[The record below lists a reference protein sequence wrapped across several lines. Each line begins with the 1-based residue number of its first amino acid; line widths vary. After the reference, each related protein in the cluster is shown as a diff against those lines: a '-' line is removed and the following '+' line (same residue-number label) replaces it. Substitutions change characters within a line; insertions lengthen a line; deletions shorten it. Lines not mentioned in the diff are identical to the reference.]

1 MSLIAKTSARLRA
14 GMLQL
19 RETVEGHPGRITAA
33 VGSVLL
39 LSSAT
44 AFGLAEYGPQPQLP
58 PATTLTVPLSLD
70 LTPQTQALEDQ
81 PSSVYAT
88 AYVQAG
94 DTVESLLRRLQV
106 TDPSQLRRLAANA
119 DLRALLAEPGHVVT
133 AQVNSLGE
141 LVSLQAR
148 LPQGGKAATAK
159 AAQPLVSQNTALAL
173 AQPAQQTWRLL
184 TLVSQPDG
192 AFQSKVTQQT
202 AQAQL
207 RMATGVVRSTLFAAA
222 DAAGM
227 PDSVATQMVNLFAGE
242 VNFRRDLRPGDRFT
256 VAYRVYEAQ
265 GQVLR
270 VGRIISAEI
279 INQGHVHSAV
289 WFSPPGHPQAAG
301 YYNPKGGSLARA
313 FLLSPLPYD
322 RITSG
327 WGWRTNPVM
336 HFHEFHKGID
346 LAIPVGTPV
355 KTIADGRV
363 AYAGWGTG
371 YGKYV
376 KVVHPDGFATIY
388 AHLSKFEVHVGE
400 PVKQGEVVALSGN
413 TGWSTGPHLY
423 FQFFVNGTPVN
434 PLTIAHYSPKGT
446 SVPGALRT
454 EFFAQTATPRQM
466 LALVPGPE
474 VASVS
479 AGRAPGA
486 RPAAPQQG

>member
-14 GMLQL
+14 GLFQL
-19 RETVEGHPGRITAA
+19 REAVEGHPGRITAA

-70 LTPQTQALEDQ
+70 LTPQAQALEDQ
-81 PSSVYAT
+81 PPSVYAT

-106 TDPSQLRRLAANA
+106 TDPAQLRQLAANA
-119 DLRALLAEPGHVVT
+119 DLRALLAESGHVVT

-141 LVSLQAR
+141 LVRMQAR
-148 LPQGGKAATAK
+148 LPQVLKPQPSKDPSAAAHSANLT
-159 AAQPLVSQNTALAL
+159 LAH
-173 AQPAQQTWRLL
+173 PAVQSWRLL
-184 TLVSQPDG
+184 TLALQPDG
-192 AFQSKVTQQT
+192 TFQSEVTQQT

-227 PDSVATQMVNLFAGE
+227 PDSVATQMVNLFAGT

-270 VGRIISAEI
+270 VGRIVSAEI

-289 WFSPPGHPQAAG
+289 WFNPPGHPQAAG

-388 AHLSKFEVHVGE
+388 AHLSQFEVHVGE

-446 SVPGALRT
+446 SVPAALRT
-454 EFFAQTATPRQM
+454 EFLAQTATPRQV
-466 LALVPGPE
+466 LALVPGLD
-474 VASVS
+474 VASVKPS
-479 AGRAPGA
+479 STPGA
-486 RPAAPQQG
+486 GSAAPQLD

>member
-1 MSLIAKTSARLRA
+1 MSFIAKTSAQLRA

-19 RETVEGHPGRITAA
+19 REAVEGHPGRVTAA

-39 LSSAT
+39 LTSAT

-70 LTPQTQALEDQ
+70 LTPQAQALEDQ
-81 PSSVYAT
+81 PPSVYAT

-106 TDPSQLRRLAANA
+106 TDPAQLRQLAANA
-119 DLRALLAEPGHVVT
+119 DLHALLAEPGHVVT

-141 LVSLQAR
+141 LVRLQAR
-148 LPQGGKAATAK
+148 LPQVTKALTAK
-159 AAQPLVSQNTALAL
+159 DQSAAVHSANLAP
-173 AQPAQQTWRLL
+173 AQPAEQPWRLL

-192 AFQSKVTQQT
+192 AFQSEVTQQT

-270 VGRIISAEI
+270 VGRIVSAEI

-327 WGWRTNPVM
+327 WGWRTNPVL

-363 AYAGWGTG
+363 VYAGWGTG

-388 AHLSKFEVHVGE
+388 SHLSKFEVHVGE

-434 PLTIAHYSPKGT
+434 PLTIAHYSPKGM
-446 SVPGALRT
+446 SVPAALRT

-474 VASVS
+474 VASVNAS
-479 AGRAPGA
+479 GTPDA
-486 RPAAPQQG
+486 RGTSQQQG